1 MEHVTGNL
9 LSGCGF
15 LTECSKKHF
24 ISKFLNSTNILGM
37 LTPGLSGALRP
48 PQWASLVKDTMR
60 KHGLQPWAVYN
71 RVREQ
76 NRLEAIRKQRSVKF
90 YASNE
95 PRGYSEWEEANVV
108 IAAFTKGVEL
118 WLGLG
123 KLWIGESSARGQ
135 SRMILP
141 GGSYPEPPKENW
153 HTLDQDRSQGKG
165 LEMLSG
171 LRNVWVGLRGI
182 TELHLEI

>member
-1 MEHVTGNL
+1 M
-9 LSGCGF
+9 F
-15 LTECSKKHF
+15 QKHF

-37 LTPGLSGALRP
+37 LTPGQSELWGHQGELALLKTLWGSMVSSP
-48 PQWASLVKDTMR
+48 
-60 KHGLQPWAVYN
+60 GAVYN

-76 NRLEAIRKQRSVKF
+76 NRGLEAIRKQRSVKF

-95 PRGYSEWEEANVV
+95 PRGYSEWEEAKRSHCCFHERGGTL
-108 IAAFTKGVEL
+108 AGPL
-118 WLGLG
+118 